1 MRKTINSLCIYF
13 YLKEFYLK
21 VLNVKIY
28 LSTIR
33 WKNIDGKIK
42 EWTVNLL
49 PSTSSDHDS
58 REQGLRNYE
67 VWNLGASLISNNEP
81 F

>member
-1 MRKTINSLCIYF
+1 MQKTINSLYIYF

-21 VLNVKIY
+21 VLNVKIRLIY
-28 LSTIR
+28 HSMEKYR
-33 WKNIDGKIK
+33 KIK
-42 EWTVNLL
+42 EWTMNLL